1 MEKWYYKL
9 IIFLMLLVGLI
20 FYFLYL
26 FIDLIVNCLFV
37 MFGLFLVLIFLFIL
51 DEIDIAIVQKKL
63 MIYCLVLFI
72 ILVLIL
78 GLFEVLLG
86 KILEVFE

>member
-1 MEKWYYKL
+1 
-9 IIFLMLLVGLI
+9 MLLVGLI

-51 DEIDIAIVQKKL
+51 DEIDIAIV
-63 MIYCLVLFI
+63 
-72 ILVLIL
+72 
-78 GLFEVLLG
+78 
-86 KILEVFE
+86 